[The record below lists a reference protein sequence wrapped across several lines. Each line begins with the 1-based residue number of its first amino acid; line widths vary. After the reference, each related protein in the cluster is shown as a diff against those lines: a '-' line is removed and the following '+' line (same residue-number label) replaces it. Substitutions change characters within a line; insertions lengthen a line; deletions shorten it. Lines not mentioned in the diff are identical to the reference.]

1 MILPGHL
8 RLLLRKKRCKGF
20 ALVATVMLMLL
31 LSLLCVGL
39 LSLATSQIRIADSSL
54 LNSEARAQCLLALD
68 VAIGDLQATLGADQR
83 VSAYS
88 GILAFKENPDLEES
102 GNAAHA
108 TTSFNPHIL
117 GVWRSWDT
125 FLTAK
130 STSTDLKISD
140 TYDAGRSKLFL
151 RWLISSANE
160 SQLQELEGISDLG
173 MRQPGRVLLLGQN
186 TLGKSCPQQ
195 QYIYAD
201 LIQTPVRGQNKG
213 YFAWWIGGENQK
225 AKINLENEDSRKR
238 GMDESFDTLD
248 TTDILAIQRM
258 TWNTPRPE
266 PGGIEGL
273 KDLPSET
280 GARSRIISIETLPL
294 ATMNHTEDH
303 NYYFDITTSSVS
315 LPVNVRKG
323 GLKHD
328 LNLLLTKKDLS
339 STEFERTDTADCPIF
354 SDESVQ
360 KGTEPDMPIGS
371 WQSMHA
377 WYHLWPGA
385 IEQNESSGDRTA
397 GLIGAMDKAY
407 TRLGGSV
414 LANSGQT
421 NSSYDNKT
429 GFEKGDPKAGYA
441 RTPVMLAFY
450 QTFGLTVEVNKE
462 NKEDE
467 NETTY
472 DCGLSF
478 APMFLWWNP
487 YNIPMRIRGDQLY
500 SHSIPYKTTWM
511 QLLGLRDEATGKYSW
526 GSKEFIQRYDIYGL
540 GGDWGNYFRKSMT
553 DRSGDIIFA
562 PGEIIFFSH
571 SKARSNDQY
580 SNPGANPWIEGYNPQ
595 AVAGYRVRIYS
606 NKKKSEIDSGKYYI
620 ALRLGK
626 NADGCSSNE
635 LPYGSKTDSF
645 WMTPDSYEAISVL
658 NGYGSMGPYD
668 SSNGGVGKYLMSPQ
682 RFTLG
687 WYDPNSPTDTVF
699 CDPKQNNSIFT
710 CNGTQSNREIP
721 FFVAAVGATAKTGGH
736 TDTRIYPDKDYRCK
750 SWQHSS
756 PAFWGSMSIRPDDQ
770 RRQYHPFQL
779 STLPAGTG
787 LSMCPI
793 EAIGRNGTLGITR
806 DGEQVSFAS
815 IFELPIHPPFSLA
828 GFSGMK
834 LLPGWWETT
843 PAGSSF
849 TGTYAAAHLRRLQ
862 YQSGVSGVGIGN
874 SFADPAIPAD
884 QVYQFNQSRISTNV
898 PFCSRIFDNYFD
910 HGFLI
915 NDALWDRFFCSSI
928 SDMPKSISSTTA
940 QKAKDV
946 AREFFKDGKR
956 LPVRRYI
963 KAQTGIRDDDMIQD
977 ILSDEGWKYIAQYIL
992 IDGGFNINSTSVNA
1006 WYALLQ
1012 GLQNRKLVGR
1022 DGDSLAIV
1030 ERDKKQEEVLFSRF
1044 GTSTTTKSLENFG
1057 SYDPLKGAD
1066 FRGKG
1071 AYITAWGE
1079 VRKLSPEQLRKLA
1092 EQIVVQV
1099 KKRGPFLNMADFV
1112 NRRLDAKNTETSL
1125 SGALQ
1130 AAIDATEINSM
1141 FNISVGDVAT
1151 GDFFKFPEAVTG
1163 SIHTAAPGYLIQS
1176 DVLSSIG
1183 NVLTVRD
1190 DTFTIRA
1197 YGCVK
1202 DKSGRRIL
1210 AQAWCEATVQRGI
1223 EYVDA
1228 ADNPATAT
1236 YEENNPKKRTVSDV
1250 NFAFGRKFR
1259 IVSFRWLDAA
1269 EI

>member
-1 MILPGHL
+1 M
-8 RLLLRKKRCKGF
+8 RLSNYLQFLLRKRHRKGF

-39 LSLATSQIRIADSSL
+39 MSLATSQLKIADSAL
-54 LNSEARAQCLLALD
+54 LNSEARAQCLLALNM
-68 VAIGDLQATLGADQR
+68 AIADLQTNLGADQR

-88 GILAFKENPDLEES
+88 GILAFKENPNLEAGDNS
-102 GNAAHA
+102 
-108 TTSFNPHIL
+108 TPSFNPHIL
-117 GVWRSWDT
+117 GVWHSWDT
-125 FLTAK
+125 YLTGK
-130 STSTDLKISD
+130 SKSTDLKIAD
-140 TYDAGRSKLFL
+140 TYDTGRTKLFR
-151 RWLISSANE
+151 RWLISSTNE
-160 SQLQELEGISDLG
+160 NQVVELEGVSDLG
-173 MRQPGRVLLLGQN
+173 LRKPGRVLLLGPN
-186 TLGKSCPQQ
+186 TLGTGTPQG

-225 AKINLENEDSRKR
+225 AKINLENEDARKR

-248 TTDILAIQRM
+248 TSDILAIQRM
-258 TWNTPRPE
+258 TWNTPRPATDC
-266 PGGIEGL
+266 IEGL
-273 KDLPSET
+273 EDLPSAA
-280 GARSRIISIETLPL
+280 GVRSRIISMETVPL
-294 ATMNHTEDH
+294 LSANTKGDRS
-303 NYYFDITTSSVS
+303 YYFDATTASVT
-315 LPVNVRKG
+315 LPVNVRTG

-328 LNLLLTKKDLS
+328 LNLLLTKKDLT
-339 STEFERTDTADCPIF
+339 STEFERQSGADCPIF

-360 KGTEPDMPIGS
+360 KGTEPEMPIGS
-371 WQSMHA
+371 WQVMHA

-385 IEQNESSGDRTA
+385 DERNDSSGERTP
-397 GLIGAMDKAY
+397 GLIGSMEKAY

-414 LANSGQT
+414 LGNSGQT

-429 GFEKGDPKAGYA
+429 GYEKGDPKAGYA

-450 QTFGLTVEVNKE
+450 QTFGLTVELNTEDKE
-462 NKEDE
+462 NKDE
-467 NETTY
+467 NTY

-487 YNIPMRIRGDQLY
+487 YNVPMRIKGDQLY
-500 SHSIPYKTTWM
+500 SHSIPYKTTWL
-511 QLLGLRDEATGKYSW
+511 QLLGLRDEASGKYTW

-540 GGDWGNYFRKSMT
+540 GGDWGNYFRKTMA
-553 DRSGDIIFA
+553 DRTGDIVFA

-571 SKARSNDQY
+571 ARARSNDQY

-606 NKKKSEIDSGKYYI
+606 NKKKAEIDSGKYYI

-626 NADGCSSNE
+626 NSDGCSSDA

-668 SSNGGVGKYLMSPQ
+668 SSNGGVGKYLMAPQ

-687 WYDPNSPTDTVF
+687 WYDPNSPIDTVF

-710 CNGTQSNREIP
+710 CNGTQSNPEVP

-736 TDTRIYPDKDYRCK
+736 ADTRIYPGKDYRCK

-756 PAFWGSMSIRPDDQ
+756 PAFWGSMSIRPDEQ

-787 LSMCPI
+787 LNMCPI
-793 EAIGRNGTLGITR
+793 EAIGRNGTLGITK
-806 DGEQVSFAS
+806 DGEQVSFAAV
-815 IFELPIHPPFSLA
+815 FELPLHPPFSLA
-828 GFSGMK
+828 GFAGMK

-843 PAGSSF
+843 PDGNSF

-862 YQSGVSGVGIGN
+862 YQSGVPGVGIGN

-884 QVYQFNQSRISTNV
+884 QVYQFNQSNISTNV
-898 PFCSRIFDNYFD
+898 PFCARIFDNYFD

-928 SDMPKSISSTTA
+928 SDMPQSVSSTSVKKARETA
-940 QKAKDV
+940 K
-946 AREFFKDGKR
+946 EFFKEGKK

-963 KAQTGIRDDDMIQD
+963 KAQSGIRDDDMIQD
-977 ILSDEGWKYIAQYIL
+977 ILSDEGWKSIAQYIL

-1006 WYALLQ
+1006 WHALLQ

-1022 DGDSLAIV
+1022 NGDALAIV
-1030 ERDKKQEEVLFSRF
+1030 ERDKKQDEVLFSRF
-1044 GTSTTTKSLENFG
+1044 GTSTTTKSLDSFG
-1057 SYDPLKGAD
+1057 SYDPIKGAD

-1071 AYITAWGE
+1071 AYITSWGE
-1079 VRKLSPEQLRKLA
+1079 VRKLSSEQLRKLA

-1112 NRRLDAKNTETSL
+1112 NRRLDPNETKNPR

-1130 AAIDATEINSM
+1130 AAIDATDINSM
-1141 FNISVGDVAT
+1141 FTTSVGDTAS
-1151 GDFFKFPEAVTG
+1151 GDFFQFPEAVNG

-1176 DVLSSIG
+1176 DILASIG

-1190 DTFTIRA
+1190 DTFTVRA

-1202 DKSGRRIL
+1202 DKTGKRIL
-1210 AQAWCEATVQRGI
+1210 AQAWCEATVQRGF
-1223 EYVDA
+1223 EYVNP
-1228 ADNPATAT
+1228 ADNPDAAP
-1236 YEENNPKKRTVSDV
+1236 YKENDPKRRNITDI